1 MESEYKQ
8 KHRIVYK
15 KNLKHN
21 LIRHL
26 NSKID
31 NTVRRGH
38 TLLDSKIT
46 MILEILS
53 DGKWHGIEELQQ
65 RMELDEYEVREIT
78 TFLNKYDF
86 AKIDDANKKVKINRD
101 FQKLLTQT
109 TT

>member
-1 MESEYKQ
+1 
-8 KHRIVYK
+8 
-15 KNLKHN
+15 
-21 LIRHL
+21 
-26 NSKID
+26 
-31 NTVRRGH
+31 
-38 TLLDSKIT
+38 

-101 FQKLLTQT
+101 FQKFLTQT